1 MMGSALVLF
10 VLILLI
16 LLVLVLV
23 MVVVV
28 KYKKKQH
35 SRVIVTDIPLPITTM
50 HRLTAEV
57 ADSISVDQHFSPS
70 DQDRISQRTMKF
82 SDSDDTRGRGSSS
95 EREPE
100 EIIVKNLR
108 ALVVYPLQTPL
119 KDTILSKLVAP
130 LNEFKGIEPISYDL
144 VSVRHVPFTWAQ
156 QEIASAD
163 AVLCVWTKQ
172 FKRDW
177 ERRSTIINAL
187 ETAIMAKIC
196 RDEKCEKFA
205 TILLD
210 ESDRQF
216 IPDLLAVNR
225 VFTINDIHM
234 IAAFVKDIPMSVL
247 P

>member
-1 MMGSALVLF
+1 MGSALVLF
-10 VLILLI
+10 LLI
-16 LLVLVLV
+16 LPVLVLV

-57 ADSISVDQHFSPS
+57 EMQTDSVAISVDQHFSPS

-95 EREPE
+95 EPE
-100 EIIVKNLR
+100 EIIVNLR
-108 ALVVYPLQTPL
+108 ALVMYPLLTPL

-130 LNEFKGIEPISYDL
+130 LNEFKGIEPVSYDL
-144 VSVRHVPFTWAQ
+144 VSVRQVPFTWAQ

-225 VFTINDIHM
+225 VFTINDIHT

>member
-1 MMGSALVLF
+1 MGSALVLF
-10 VLILLI
+10 VL
-16 LLVLVLV
+16 LVLV

-35 SRVIVTDIPLPITTM
+35 SKVIVTDIPLPITTM

-57 ADSISVDQHFSPS
+57 EMQTDSVAISVDQHFSSS

-130 LNEFKGIEPISYDL
+130 LNEFKGIEPVSYDL